1 MIGKIWAIA
10 HMKSTVKGVT
20 SMIQKLLVVL
30 VGVVALGLAGCET
43 VKGAGKDIQSGG
55 EAISDGS
62 QATSDAI
69 SGN

>member
-1 MIGKIWAIA
+1 
-10 HMKSTVKGVT
+10 
-20 SMIQKLLVVL
+20 MIQKLLVVL